1 MKKLSRKLDMPLL
14 IITTILII
22 LGLVMIFSASSIS
35 SVLQYNVSEYHFFVR
50 QLIFV
55 LLGYFAGVII
65 LKIPLK
71 KYKYIY
77 KTIMFIIIVA
87 LAGLFVWGS
96 VTNNAQSW
104 YKIGPISIQ
113 PSEFAKT
120 IIVIYLA
127 FYYATHRQQKKDYD
141 FVYPFITCAIP
152 VVLILAQPDL
162 GTAAIIGFTM
172 FFIFMSLPF
181 GKNHTYKVLKIV
193 ATCGIIV
200 IACILLF
207 GGNFLTKE
215 QASRLTFQDPCTRYT
230 EKTGYQVCN
239 GMIAMNNGGLFGV
252 GLGNS
257 TQKYLYLPE
266 SHTDFIFPIIIE
278 ELGAVAG
285 VGIILLF
292 IMLLYRLLKIA
303 RNASN
308 IAGSIIAYGTFLIIL
323 IHIFINFL
331 GILALIPLTGV
342 PVPFLSYG
350 GSFTL
355 NLIVLIFLC
364 ERVAIESNEA
374 KFKRE
379 LERI

>member
-1 MKKLSRKLDMPLL
+1 MKKLNRKLDMPLL
-14 IITTILII
+14 ILTTLMII
-22 LGLVMIFSASSIS
+22 IGLVMIFSASSIS
-35 SVLQYNVSEYHFFVR
+35 SVLQYGVSEYYFFIR

-55 LLGYFAGVII
+55 VVGFLAGVII
-65 LKIPLK
+65 LKIPLS
-71 KYKYIY
+71 KYKYVY
-77 KTIMFIIIVA
+77 KILMYGIIAA
-87 LAGLFVWGS
+87 LAGLFIWGS

-104 YKIGPISIQ
+104 YKFGFISIQ

-120 IIVIYLA
+120 IVILYLA
-127 FYYATHRQQKKDYD
+127 IYYATHKYQKRDYD
-141 FVYPFITCAIP
+141 FVYPFITCMIP

-162 GTAAIIGFTM
+162 GTAAIIGISM
-172 FFIFMSLPF
+172 FFIFLSLPF
-181 GKNHTYKVLKIV
+181 GNNHIYKVLKIV
-193 ATCGIIV
+193 ATCGIIAV
-200 IACILLF
+200 ASILIF
-207 GGNFLTKE
+207 GGKFLTEE

-239 GMIAMNNGGLFGV
+239 GMIAMNNGGIFGV

-266 SHTDFIFPIIIE
+266 SHTDFIFPIIVE
-278 ELGAVAG
+278 ELGVIVG
-285 VGIILLF
+285 VGIIL
-292 IMLLYRLLKIA
+292 IYIIILYRLLKIA
-303 RNASN
+303 KSAHN

-355 NLIVLIFLC
+355 NLIILIFLC
-364 ERVAIESNEA
+364 ERVAIESKEA
-374 KFKRE
+374 KLKRE

>member
-1 MKKLSRKLDMPLL
+1 
-14 IITTILII
+14 
-22 LGLVMIFSASSIS
+22 
-35 SVLQYNVSEYHFFVR
+35 
-50 QLIFV
+50 
-55 LLGYFAGVII
+55 
-65 LKIPLK
+65 
-71 KYKYIY
+71 
-77 KTIMFIIIVA
+77 
-87 LAGLFVWGS
+87 
-96 VTNNAQSW
+96 
-104 YKIGPISIQ
+104 
-113 PSEFAKT
+113 
-120 IIVIYLA
+120 
-127 FYYATHRQQKKDYD
+127 
-141 FVYPFITCAIP
+141 
-152 VVLILAQPDL
+152 
-162 GTAAIIGFTM
+162 M

-193 ATCGIIV
+193 ATCGIIAA
-200 IACILLF
+200 ACILLF

-239 GMIAMNNGGLFGV
+239 GMIAMNNGGLFGA

-278 ELGAVAG
+278 ELGAIAG
-285 VGIILLF
+285 VVIILF
-292 IMLLYRLLKIA
+292 YIIMLYRLLRIA
-303 RNASN
+303 KNAHN

-323 IHIFINFL
+323 VHIFINFL

-355 NLIVLIFLC
+355 NLIILIFLS
-364 ERVAIESNEA
+364 ERVAIESKDA
-374 KFKRE
+374 KLKKE

>member
-1 MKKLSRKLDMPLL
+1 MKKLNRKLDMPLL
-14 IITTILII
+14 IITTVLVII
-22 LGLVMIFSASSIS
+22 GLVMIFSASSIS
-35 SVLQYNVSEYHFFVR
+35 SVLQYGVSEYYFFIR
-50 QLIFV
+50 QLIFILV
-55 LLGYFAGVII
+55 GYFAGIII

-71 KYKYIY
+71 KYKYVY
-77 KTIMFIIIVA
+77 KALIMLIIVA

-104 YKIGPISIQ
+104 YKLGPISIQ

-120 IIVIYLA
+120 AVIIYLA
-127 FYYATHRQQKKDYD
+127 FYFATHKYQKHEYD
-141 FVYPFITCAIP
+141 FVYPFIIALIP

-162 GTAAIIGFTM
+162 GTAAIIGFTL
-172 FFIFMSLPF
+172 FFIFMSLPL
-181 GKNHTYKVLKIV
+181 GKRHGYKVIKLV
-193 ATCGIIV
+193 ATGGL
-200 IACILLF
+200 IAVASILLF
-207 GGNFLTKE
+207 GGKFLTTE

-266 SHTDFIFPIIIE
+266 SHTDFIFPIIVE
-278 ELGAVAG
+278 ELGALAG
-285 VGIILLF
+285 ILIILLY
-292 IMLLYRLLKIA
+292 IILLYRLLKIA
-303 RNASN
+303 KNAHN
-308 IAGSIIAYGTFLIIL
+308 IAGSIIAYGTFLIIVV
-323 IHIFINFL
+323 HIFINFL

-355 NLIVLIFLC
+355 NLIILIFLC
-364 ERVAIESNEA
+364 ERVSIESKDA
-374 KFKRE
+374 KLKNE

>member
-1 MKKLSRKLDMPLL
+1 MKNITKKMDMPLL
-14 IITTILII
+14 IVTTILII

-35 SVLQYNVSEYHFFVR
+35 SVLQYNVSEYYFFIR

-55 LLGYFAGVII
+55 VVGFLAGIII

-71 KYKYIY
+71 KYKYLY
-77 KTIMFIIIVA
+77 KPLIIIIIA
-87 LAGLFVWGS
+87 MLAGLFVWGS

-104 YKIGPISIQ
+104 YKLGPISIQ

-120 IIVIYLA
+120 IIILYLA
-127 FYYATHRQQKKDYD
+127 FYYATHKYQKHDYD
-141 FVYPFITCAIP
+141 FVYPFIMCGIP
-152 VVLILAQPDL
+152 VFLILAQPDL
-162 GTAAIIGFTM
+162 GTAAIIAFTM
-172 FFIFMSLPF
+172 FFIFISLPF

-193 ATCGIIV
+193 ATCGIIAA
-200 IACILLF
+200 ACILLF
-207 GGNFLTKE
+207 GGKFLTKE
-215 QASRLTFQDPCTRYT
+215 QSSRLTFQDPCTRYT

-239 GMIAMNNGGLFGV
+239 GMIAMNNGGLFGA

-278 ELGAVAG
+278 ELGAIAG
-285 VGIILLF
+285 VIIILF
-292 IMLLYRLLKIA
+292 YIIMLYRLLRIA
-303 RNASN
+303 KNAHN

-323 IHIFINFL
+323 VHIFINFL

-355 NLIVLIFLC
+355 NLIILIFLS
-364 ERVAIESNEA
+364 ERVAIESKDA
-374 KFKRE
+374 KLKKE

>member
-1 MKKLSRKLDMPLL
+1 MKNISKKLDMPLL
-14 IITTILII
+14 ITTMILLI

-35 SVLQYNVSEYHFFVR
+35 SVLQYNVSEYHFFIK
-50 QLIFV
+50 QLIFIV
-55 LLGYFAGVII
+55 IGLVGGMII

-71 KYKYIY
+71 KYKYLY
-77 KTIMFIIIVA
+77 KPLMFLIIA
-87 LAGLFVWGS
+87 MLAGLFVWGS
-96 VTNNAQSW
+96 ITNNAQSW
-104 YKIGPISIQ
+104 YKFGPISIQ

-120 IIVIYLA
+120 VVVLYLA
-127 FYYATHRQQKKDYD
+127 IYYATHKYQKKEYD
-141 FVYPFITCAIP
+141 FVYPFITCGIS

-172 FFIFMSLPF
+172 FFIFLSLPF

-193 ATCGIIV
+193 ATCALIV
-200 IACILLF
+200 VACILLF
-207 GGNFLTKE
+207 GGKFLTKE

-278 ELGAVAG
+278 ELGAIAG
-285 VGIILLF
+285 VVIILLY
-292 IMLLYRLLKIA
+292 IILLYRLLSIA
-303 RNASN
+303 KNAHN

-323 IHIFINFL
+323 MHIFINFL

-350 GSFTL
+350 GSFAL
-355 NLIVLIFLC
+355 NLIIMIFLC
-364 ERVAIESNEA
+364 ERVAIESKDA
-374 KFKRE
+374 KLKRE

>member
-120 IIVIYLA
+120 IIVMYLA

-374 KFKRE
+374 KLKRE

>member
-1 MKKLSRKLDMPLL
+1 MKNIMRKLDMPLL
-14 IITTILII
+14 IVTMLLLI

-35 SVLQYNVSEYHFFVR
+35 SVLQYNVSEYYFFVR
-50 QLIFV
+50 QLIFILV
-55 LLGYFAGVII
+55 GLFIGIII

-71 KYKYIY
+71 KYKYLY
-77 KTIMFIIIVA
+77 KPLITMIIIA

-104 YKIGPISIQ
+104 YKLGPMSIQ

-120 IIVIYLA
+120 IIILYLA
-127 FYYATHRQQKKDYD
+127 IYYGTHKYQKHDYD
-141 FVYPFITCAIP
+141 FVYPFITCGIP

-162 GTAAIIGFTM
+162 GTAAIIGFSM

-181 GKNHTYKVLKIV
+181 GKNHTYKLLKII
-193 ATCGIIV
+193 AICAIIIV
-200 IACILLF
+200 GCILLF
-207 GGNFLTKE
+207 GGKFLTKE
-215 QASRLTFQDPCTRYT
+215 QASRLTFQNPCTRYT

-239 GMIAMNNGGLFGV
+239 GIIAMNNGGLFGV

-257 TQKYLYLPE
+257 TQKHLYLPE
-266 SHTDFIFPIIIE
+266 SHTDFIFPIIVE
-278 ELGAVAG
+278 ELGAIVG
-285 VGIILLF
+285 VVIILLF
-292 IMLLYRLLKIA
+292 MILLYRLLRIA
-303 RNASN
+303 KNSHN
-308 IAGSIIAYGTFLIIL
+308 IVGSIIAYGTFLIVL
-323 IHIFINFL
+323 SHIFINFL

-355 NLIVLIFLC
+355 NLIILIFLC
-364 ERVAIESNEA
+364 ERVAIESNDA
-374 KFKRE
+374 KLKRA

>member
-374 KFKRE
+374 KLKRE

>member
-120 IIVIYLA
+120 IIVMYLA

>member
-1 MKKLSRKLDMPLL
+1 MKNITKKLDMPLL
-14 IITTILII
+14 IVTMILVI

-35 SVLQYNVSEYHFFVR
+35 SVLQYNVSEYYFFIR

-55 LLGYFAGVII
+55 VVGFLAGIII

-71 KYKYIY
+71 KYKYLY
-77 KTIMFIIIVA
+77 KPLIIIIIA
-87 LAGLFVWGS
+87 MLAGLFVWGS

-104 YKIGPISIQ
+104 YKLGPISIQ

-120 IIVIYLA
+120 IIVMYLA

-172 FFIFMSLPF
+172 FFIFISLPF

-193 ATCGIIV
+193 ATCGIIAV
-200 IACILLF
+200 ACILLF
-207 GGNFLTKE
+207 GEKFLTKE

-239 GMIAMNNGGLFGV
+239 GMIAMNNGGLFGA

-278 ELGAVAG
+278 ELGAIAG
-285 VGIILLF
+285 VVIILF
-292 IMLLYRLLKIA
+292 YIIMLYRLLRIA
-303 RNASN
+303 KNAHN

-323 IHIFINFL
+323 VHIFINFL

-355 NLIVLIFLC
+355 NLIILIFLS
-364 ERVAIESNEA
+364 ERVAIESKDA
-374 KFKRE
+374 KLKKE